1 MDDFHKCVKSVFLT
15 ELRTKDDKFHTFD
28 NRNHLQR
35 KPMAQLLI
43 INVIVTWIIIVFLLI
58 VILAVIRKVSPK
70 ELKGLLKGASAP
82 ELNLTDFKGQG

>member
-1 MDDFHKCVKSVFLT
+1 
-15 ELRTKDDKFHTFD
+15 
-28 NRNHLQR
+28 
-35 KPMAQLLI
+35 MAQLLI